1 MILIELL
8 PAWLVYLAFSLGILT
23 MMGAVV
29 LSGLAIYYF
38 WGEDKKREAEE
49 ALRYAQEIGPYP
61 WGLYQSDD

>member
-38 WGEDKKREAEE
+38 WGEDRKREADE
-49 ALRYAQEIGPYP
+49 AMRYADELGPYP

>member
-38 WGEDKKREAEE
+38 WGEDKKREADE
-49 ALRYAQEIGPYP
+49 LGPYP